1 MILWYGVGGV
11 ECCCCCVRTEWW
23 VPMLG
28 WQKLQWK
35 DQTSP
40 YWRISYFS
48 VLHLPGL
55 CMWWSVS
62 MYGSLP
68 LPILCLWLAFMHVC
82 VHVCMCACV
91 FVFCVCIT
99 HQGNAQYFLWTSQ
112 ACGLL
117 GLVSWGKQR
126 VARELNWLHKLNW
139 WWLYMKVVVCMH
151 ECIFWS
157 RTLWGNQKCKVVRR
171 IFGGLLW
178 GIQNWLEK
186 WLQVAIK
193 KKSSWVWVSARK
205 SRIREGWGCNSGF
218 CATCRPVARAQQ
230 AGCHKS
236 SLVQRPGMYATLMTS
251 QLWSGWPS
259 HPNTT
264 THTCPVSLALFL
276 SFSLSLILLDHFVH
290 ALHLCLLLFK
300 WYKSCKEDW
309 SFDLL
314 VQMLYSR
321 EIGPL
326 SNGSVIYR
334 RMRKDSSYTTVQATG
349 RALGTRNTLLPPLF
363 VMIVKSGIS
372 HYIQSVSLH
381 QRTFF
386 LELIACL
393 FTELGLCSMLIL
405 VNHVANRWYAW
416 VEQDNRNFSSVVRH
430 HISRTVFSN

>member
-1 MILWYGVGGV
+1 MFLFNCRTLILWYGVGGV
-11 ECCCCCVRTEWW
+11 ECRCCCCVRTEWW
-23 VPMLG
+23 VLMLG

-40 YWRISYFS
+40 YWQISYFS

-62 MYGSLP
+62 MYGFLP

-91 FVFCVCIT
+91 CVFYACIT
-99 HQGNAQYFLWTSQ
+99 HQGHAQYFLWTSQ

-117 GLVSWGKQR
+117 GLVSWG
-126 VARELNWLHKLNW
+126 LHQLNW

-171 IFGGLLW
+171 IFGVLLW
-178 GIQNWLEK
+178 EIQNWLEK

-259 HPNTT
+259 HTT

-276 SFSLSLILLDHFVH
+276 SFSLSLSFFLIILSMPCTSVCCCSSDTRAVRKIEALICLFRCYTLGKSGHSQMAVSSTVACERTPPTQQYRQLDVLLAPGTPFF
-290 ALHLCLLLFK
+290 LCLSWLWSLESHLTYRVFPCIRGLL
-300 WYKSCKEDW
+300 
-309 SFDLL
+309 
-314 VQMLYSR
+314 SR
-321 EIGPL
+321 
-326 SNGSVIYR
+326 
-334 RMRKDSSYTTVQATG
+334 
-349 RALGTRNTLLPPLF
+349 
-363 VMIVKSGIS
+363 
-372 HYIQSVSLH
+372 SL
-381 QRTFF
+381 
-386 LELIACL
+386 
-393 FTELGLCSMLIL
+393 
-405 VNHVANRWYAW
+405 
-416 VEQDNRNFSSVVRH
+416 
-430 HISRTVFSN
+430 